1 MPRTRPLYRIKGA
14 PLAARPLQGHSGLWY
29 DKFCWQLG
37 SGGAPDKRH
46 WIDTVA
52 GSVGADAL
60 IDEYA
65 QRDVR
70 LIEAR
75 GGRFAVFK
83 TVSRF
88 VTGLGRSH
96 PVENGFA
103 WHPTLGTPY
112 LPGSSVK
119 GMVRAWAR
127 AENGPEGEGDRL
139 GRLLGDRDR
148 SGVISFLDA
157 VPTGTASLEADV
169 MTPHYANWTVEDPP
183 GDWRSP
189 KPIPFL
195 TVASGVTMLVGVLPR
210 GLANA
215 KDVATVMDWIAR
227 ALLFQGAGAK
237 TAVGY
242 GQFEPDDDE
251 RARLIEQIREA
262 ERRATEERRRAT
274 LSPVQLE
281 IEDLLD
287 GAPGGQ
293 SRSVVLF
300 QALEAG
306 RWTGVE
312 RKEVLEWLKAE
323 MTRDGTW
330 QPTRK
335 KPPKAHRRTI
345 AVMNWLAE
353 R

>member
-1 MPRTRPLYRIKGA
+1 MPRACPLYRMDGD
-14 PLAARPLQGHSGLWY
+14 PMTSRPPQAHSGLWY
-29 DKFCWQLG
+29 DKFCWTLG
-37 SGGAPDKRH
+37 SGGTPDKRD
-46 WIDTVA
+46 WIDTLA

-65 QRDVR
+65 RRVVR

-75 GGRFAVFK
+75 GGRVRVFK

-119 GMVRAWAR
+119 GMVRAWAT
-127 AENGPEGEGDRL
+127 AEDGCDGEGDPL
-139 GRLLGDRDR
+139 WRLLGDLDR
-148 SGVISFLDA
+148 AGIISFLDA
-157 VPTGTASLEADV
+157 VPTGVASLEADV
-169 MTPHYANWTVEDPP
+169 MTPHYANWTVDDPP

-195 TVASGVTMLVGVLPR
+195 TVACGVRMIFGVAPC
-210 GLANA
+210 GAANRN
-215 KDVATVMDWIAR
+215 DVATVMDWIAQ
-227 ALLFQGAGAK
+227 ALEFQGTGAK

-242 GQFEPDDDE
+242 GRFEPDDDE
-251 RARLIEQIREA
+251 TTRLIERIREA
-262 ERRATEERRRAT
+262 ERGAAAERRRAT
-274 LSPVQLE
+274 LSPVRLN
-281 IEDLLD
+281 IEELLD
-287 GAPGGQ
+287 GVPGGQ
-293 SRSVVLF
+293 SRSVAIF
-300 QALEAG
+300 QAVVAGHWHGEERTEAL
-306 RWTGVE
+306 T
-312 RKEVLEWLKAE
+312 WLKAE
-323 MTRDGTW
+323 MKRDGTW

-335 KPPKAHRRTI
+335 KPPKAHNRTI
-345 AVMNWLAE
+345 TVMNWLGE